1 MVQHMQ
7 IKKWDTQHQQM
18 KANNHKI
25 NSIDSGKAFDI
36 LQQYFMI
43 KKPQTDLSI
52 EGTYHKIIK
61 AVRNKPTV
69 NIILS
74 GGKLKAL
81 FLRSGLSQGFPL
93 LSLSC

>member
-1 MVQHMQ
+1 MR
-7 IKKWDTQHQQM
+7 
-18 KANNHKI
+18 ANNHKI

-61 AVRNKPTV
+61 AIQNKPTF
-69 NIILS
+69 NIILN

-93 LSLSC
+93 LSPFC

>member
-1 MVQHMQ
+1 
-7 IKKWDTQHQQM
+7 M

-25 NSIDSGKAFDI
+25 NSVDSGKAFDI

-43 KKPQTDLSI
+43 KNLKHLSI
-52 EGTYHKIIK
+52 EGTYHKIIE
-61 AVRNKPTV
+61 AIHNEPTV

-81 FLRSGLSQGFPL
+81 FLRSGLNQGFPL
-93 LSLSC
+93 LSLFC

>member
-7 IKKWDTQHQQM
+7 IKKRDTQHQQM
-18 KANNHKI
+18 RANNHKI

-61 AVRNKPTV
+61 AIQNKPTF
-69 NIILS
+69 NIILN

-81 FLRSGLSQGFPL
+81 FLRSGLGQGFPL
-93 LSLSC
+93 LSPFC